1 MVYRLWTPRHWLTM
15 RARRWTVG
23 VDFGGTNIKVGL
35 VDPRGRIARSRVV
48 PSRRFGR
55 PDAFIEAISNAVGSI
70 TGTVGIRPAQLR
82 GVGVGAPGTV
92 DVQHGVVHACV
103 NVAGW
108 HDVPL
113 RRHLERRLR
122 CRCAV
127 DNDANLLTL
136 GEWRFGSG
144 RGATQLVGVTL
155 GTGIGGGLLF
165 DGRLVRGASGSAGE
179 IGHMVID
186 RRGPRCGCGRRGCL
200 EALVGTAAIVR
211 MARRAIRRGAEPL
224 GTLAR
229 EAQGCVVPRMVG
241 RAARAG
247 DRLAREVWEKFGRRL
262 GIGLANVVNV
272 VNPDRIVIG
281 GGVANNWALFAPAL
295 RRTLRAEA
303 FEVPARA
310 VRVVRASLGDRAGII
325 GAAVLVWNE
334 IG

>member
-1 MVYRLWTPRHWLTM
+1 MS
-15 RARRWTVG
+15 ARRWTVG

-35 VDPRGRIARSRVV
+35 VDPHGRLARSLVV

-55 PDAFIEAISNAVGSI
+55 PDAFIDAISGAVESVAG
-70 TGTVGIRPAQLR
+70 GAGVRPSQLR

-92 DVQHGVVHACV
+92 DVQRGVVHACV
-103 NVAGW
+103 NVGGW
-108 HDVPL
+108 RDVPL

-127 DNDANLLTL
+127 DNDANVLTL
-136 GEWRFGSG
+136 GEWRFGAG
-144 RGATQLVGVTL
+144 RGASQLVGITL

-165 DGRLVRGASGSAGE
+165 GGRLVRGASGSAGE

-200 EALVGTAAIVR
+200 EALIGTAAIVR
-211 MARRAIRRGAEPL
+211 MARQAIRQGAEPL
-224 GTLAR
+224 RTLAR
-229 EAQGCVVPRMVG
+229 KAQGRVVPRMVG

-247 DRLAREVWEKFGRRL
+247 DRLAREVWEEFGRRL

-272 VNPDRIVIG
+272 LNPDRIVVG

-295 RRTLRAEA
+295 RRTLRADA
-303 FEVPARA
+303 LEVPART
-310 VRVVRASLGDRAGII
+310 VRVVRASLGDPAGII

-334 IG
+334 TA